1 MGDMSKSIQP
11 LVIDPSF
18 ILWGDKFMQHISKL
32 PYVVRW
38 LNTGLHLIWP
48 KYQHSKSYVDVLIC
62 WFSVLQILF
71 EGSSCLNY
79 HLQIYA
85 ARFHTTLWGRLLR
98 ALVLFQLGLDV
109 NTQSHTLTPIHP
121 NSWFSVFGLRK
132 ASILI
137 ISLIRIFFCHINC
150 TSICSWSALTMTTGK
165 CAFETIF
172 AASTS
177 CRSAICGTITSNDFK
192 QFRRGRWKIC

>member
-1 MGDMSKSIQP
+1 MYFIRFTYYFLKNIRIFQKKYKNYKKKKIFKNKWRRVTALLQMGDMSKSIQP

-71 EGSSCLNY
+71 EGSSCLN
-79 HLQIYA
+79 HRLQIHA
-85 ARFHTTLWGRLLR
+85 ARFHTTLWGRLLH
-98 ALVLFQLGLDV
+98 ALVLF
-109 NTQSHTLTPIHP
+109 
-121 NSWFSVFGLRK
+121 
-132 ASILI
+132 
-137 ISLIRIFFCHINC
+137 
-150 TSICSWSALTMTTGK
+150 
-165 CAFETIF
+165 
-172 AASTS
+172 
-177 CRSAICGTITSNDFK
+177 
-192 QFRRGRWKIC
+192 